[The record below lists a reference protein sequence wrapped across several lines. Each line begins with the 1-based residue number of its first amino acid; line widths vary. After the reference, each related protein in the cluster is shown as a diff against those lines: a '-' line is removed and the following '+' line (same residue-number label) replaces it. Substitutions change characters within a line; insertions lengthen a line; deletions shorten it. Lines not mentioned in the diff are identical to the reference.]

1 MPPQHYS
8 QSNYMYINNTHGM
21 RNDRLHVS
29 TRLKGNYLPV
39 GFSYSPCLVAIL
51 KALTFHSQTCRKMSK
66 EADFINTLL
75 LFIFFVCF
83 FFFFFIFS
91 SQIRKRS
98 SLSYSHQ
105 PCITRACVEKTR
117 VQTHVST
124 LHRSGTSRPPTSSA
138 KCQPCD
144 NPTTC

>member
-83 FFFFFIFS
+83 FFFFFHFLVTNTKKKFPELQS
-91 SQIRKRS
+91 
-98 SLSYSHQ
+98 
-105 PCITRACVEKTR
+105 
-117 VQTHVST
+117 ST
-124 LHRSGTSRPPTSSA
+124 LHYESLRRENEGLDTR
-138 KCQPCD
+138 
-144 NPTTC
+144 